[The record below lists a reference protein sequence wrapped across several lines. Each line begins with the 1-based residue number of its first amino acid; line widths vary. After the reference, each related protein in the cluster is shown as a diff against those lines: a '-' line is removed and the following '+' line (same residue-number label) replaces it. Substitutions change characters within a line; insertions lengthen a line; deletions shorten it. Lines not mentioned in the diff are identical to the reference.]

1 MKFSIIIPTFNS
13 VQYLWD
19 CIQSV
24 LQQDY
29 TDYEILVVDDG
40 STDTTHEL
48 CAGLT
53 KKHLNFR
60 YIYQNNVGPSG
71 ARNNGIRHAT
81 GKYLL
86 FLDADDV
93 WEGTT
98 VLSELSKQLLT
109 EPDVVIFGYKKADG
123 EMNNQIN
130 RTVFSNLIVNESDQ
144 ELLQMAVKEGLYT
157 SAAWLKCVNKE
168 FIEDNRLFFAEGKQV
183 EDITWCLKIA
193 IYARSIEV
201 YPQSFY
207 IYRFVSGSRSNTCS
221 RQKLDDYYEA
231 IEEGTELI
239 KNSDREYLYHY
250 LAYQYCILLGMAAD
264 QQDLR
269 QKLRQFTWLLNYDA
283 QKKVRLVHQS
293 VRIIGYNNTC
303 RLLKKYLH

>member
-1 MKFSIIIPTFNS
+1 MKFSIIITAYNDEK
-13 VQYLWD
+13 YLSA
-19 CIQSV
+19 CIDSV
-24 LQQDY
+24 LQQTFD
-29 TDYEILVVDDG
+29 DYEIVLIDDG
-40 STDTTHEL
+40 STDQTASIGH
-48 CAGLT
+48 
-53 KKHLNFR
+53 R
-60 YIYQNNVGPSG
+60 YASEHPCIKYVYQQNGGPSS
-71 ARNNGIRHAT
+71 ARNSGIQHAQ
-81 GKYLL
+81 GDFMI
-86 FLDADDV
+86 FLDGDDV
-93 WEGTT
+93 WKGDQR
-98 VLSELSKQLLT
+98 LSDMQQLLQQNT
-109 EPDVVIFGYKKADG
+109 DILLFGYATANENLQQETVK
-123 EMNNQIN
+123 
-130 RTVFSNLIVNESDQ
+130 TVFPASLQQPKDQLLEYLISS
-144 ELLQMAVKEGLYT
+144 GLFT
-157 SAAWLKCVNKE
+157 SSSCLKCIRRE
-168 FIEDNRLFFAEGKQV
+168 WLLEHHILFRQGKYV
-183 EDITWCLKIA
+183 EDIDWNLRLA
-193 IYARSIEV
+193 VEAENVVV

-207 IYRFVSGSRSNTCS
+207 IYRKVNGSRSNTCS